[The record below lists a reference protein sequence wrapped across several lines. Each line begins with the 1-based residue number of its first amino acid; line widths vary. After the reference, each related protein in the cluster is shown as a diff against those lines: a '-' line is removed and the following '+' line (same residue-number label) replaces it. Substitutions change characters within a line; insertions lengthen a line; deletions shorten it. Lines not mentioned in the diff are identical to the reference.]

1 MAVLLSKKGYIIKNH
16 PFIIKKKKYI
26 IKNIIFI
33 LSIPSGVS
41 CILLLDNCPIARE
54 TGTKTAP
61 ITKQAAVPLQTVGVL
76 YFHVIEVFRT
86 Q

>member
-1 MAVLLSKKGYIIKNH
+1 MAVLLSKKRIYYQEPPIYYQ
-16 PFIIKKKKYI
+16 KKKYI

-41 CILLLDNCPIARE
+41 CILLLDNCPFARE